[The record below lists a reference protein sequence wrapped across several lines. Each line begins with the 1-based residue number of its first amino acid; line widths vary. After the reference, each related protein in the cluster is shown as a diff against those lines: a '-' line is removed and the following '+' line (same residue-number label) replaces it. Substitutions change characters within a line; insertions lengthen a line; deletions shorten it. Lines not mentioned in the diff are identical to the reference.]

1 MRRSFVRRT
10 ARASLVVAAALVAV
24 ALVAGEAV
32 AFHTVSHSGT
42 RGHFSFVDTPT
53 MPGARCNYEGAA
65 GHGFLDAIRV
75 KPPKVFWPNL
85 TSANPHEQGLVGWQ
99 VRIQHWNGATWTTT
113 DTSSQDVAIAH
124 EHTPAPFV
132 AIVAVHNPPNSLRY
146 RALAVLTWF
155 RPNSSVLGRA
165 KVVLDWYN
173 QTDPGKIVPTCKGV
187 VCHVCATVPSRG
199 PAADAARARVEA
211 IAPRRS

>member
-32 AFHTVSHSGT
+32 AFHTVSHSGI
-42 RGHFSFVDTPT
+42 RGHYSFVDTPT
-53 MPGARCNYEGAA
+53 MPGGRCTYEGAA

-75 KPPKVFWPNL
+75 RAPKVFWPNL
-85 TSANPHEQGLVGWQ
+85 NSANPHEQGLVGWQ

-113 DTSSQDVAIAH
+113 DVGTVTTAVAH
-124 EHTPAPFV
+124 EHRPAPFLAKTV
-132 AIVAVHNPPNSLRY
+132 MHAPPNSLRY

-155 RPNSSVLGRA
+155 RPNSSILGRA

-173 QTDPGKIVPTCKGV
+173 QTDPGKIVHTCKGV
-187 VCHVCATVPSRG
+187 VCHVCATIPGRTPV
-199 PAADAARARVEA
+199 ADAGRGRAEA
-211 IAPRRS
+211 LPQRRS